1 MTVEVRRA
9 ALDDAADRE
18 RLLVVLDEYLVDP
31 AIGGSAWGPEV
42 RSSVVPGLA
51 DAAGIAFLAF
61 DGGDV
66 VGAAVCLPG
75 YSTFWAKP
83 LLNVHD
89 LAVVGTRRGQGIGR
103 RLLEA
108 VEAEARR
115 RGCCKVTLEVLE
127 SNTRARGLY
136 DSYGFGVAP
145 SGDAQH
151 PTWFLEKGLL

>member
-1 MTVEVRRA
+1 MTVVVRRA
-9 ALDDAADRE
+9 ALDDPDDEA
-18 RLLVVLDEYLVDP
+18 RLLAVLDEYLVDP
-31 AIGGSAWGPEV
+31 AIGGSKWEAEV
-42 RSSVVPGLA
+42 RSAVLPGLA
-51 DAAGIAFLAF
+51 RAGGIAFLAF
-61 DGGDV
+61 DEDAV
-66 VGAAVCLPG
+66 VGAAICLPG

-89 LAVVGTRRGQGIGR
+89 LAVVGGRRGQGIGR

-108 VEAEARR
+108 VEAEARA
-115 RGCCKVTLEVLE
+115 RGCCKVTLEVLD

-136 DSYGFGVAP
+136 DAFGFGVAP